1 MIRPATYE
9 DTQSITHI
17 YNHYVE
23 NTTVTFEEQVVKRS
37 DMQTRITAI
46 TNLGLPWLV
55 YEKASKVIGYA
66 YASQWNTRSAYRNTI
81 EVTIYLSPHC
91 VGKGLGTALYQAL
104 FTQLKDDGY
113 HTAIAGITLPNPA
126 SINLHEKLGLR
137 KVGHFKQV
145 GYKFGRWLDVGYWQ
159 SNLKG

>member
-1 MIRPATYE
+1 
-9 DTQSITHI
+9 
-17 YNHYVE
+17 
-23 NTTVTFEEQVVKRS
+23 
-37 DMQTRITAI
+37 
-46 TNLGLPWLV
+46 
-55 YEKASKVIGYA
+55 
-66 YASQWNTRSAYRNTI
+66 
-81 EVTIYLSPHC
+81 

-113 HTAIAGITLPNPA
+113 HAAIAGITLPNPA